1 MRNND
6 VRLSDVRLH
15 ALLIKKLVSKYEHRE
30 ITDNEFLAAIK
41 DRTNLIIDVTKLEN

>member
-1 MRNND
+1 MVNND
-6 VRLSDVRLH
+6 FRLGDVRIQ
-15 ALLIKKLVSKYEHRE
+15 ALLIKKLVSKYEQRE

>member
-1 MRNND
+1 MRDND
-6 VRLSDVRLH
+6 IRLCDAHLH
-15 ALLIKKLVSKYEHRE
+15 ALLIKKLVSRYEHRE